1 MIKTIKFNGD
11 IKAINNKLP
20 ERYEVTK
27 SIKTIGQYQVERIIL
42 IEKDRVIGEL
52 RKNDTI
58 IVEYNKD
65 NTNMTARIYKN
76 K

>member
-27 SIKTIGQYQVERIIL
+27 AIRTIGQYQVERIIL
-42 IEKDRVIGEL
+42 LDKDRIIGEL
-52 RKNDTI
+52 KKDDTVILNSDSI
-58 IVEYNKD
+58 ISI
-65 NTNMTARIYKN
+65 RIIKA
-76 K
+76 KRRD